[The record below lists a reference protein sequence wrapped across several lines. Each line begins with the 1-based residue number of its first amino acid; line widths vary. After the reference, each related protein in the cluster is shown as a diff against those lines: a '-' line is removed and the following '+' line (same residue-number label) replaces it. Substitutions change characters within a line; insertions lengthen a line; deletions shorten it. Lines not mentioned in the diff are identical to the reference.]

1 MKKSRLYNYSKEY
14 IQNILNES
22 TGYTLVLKKLGI
34 QGGASVKTLEKIIKE
49 YNLDVTKMLQNREE
63 AYFKNYHK
71 PGIPKYSL
79 DEILVK
85 NSNYYNMN
93 SLKRRLFNN
102 NLKEKKCEICGIKK
116 WLGKDIVFQIHHING
131 IHNDNRIENL
141 QIICPNCHS
150 QTENFS
156 GANNKK

>member
-1 MKKSRLYNYSKEY
+1 ME
-14 IQNILNES
+14 
-22 TGYTLVLKKLGI
+22 
-34 QGGASVKTLEKIIKE
+34 
-49 YNLDVTKMLQNREE
+49 
-63 AYFKNYHK
+63 
-71 PGIPKYSL
+71 
-79 DEILVK
+79 
-85 NSNYYNMN
+85 
-93 SLKRRLFNN
+93 
-102 NLKEKKCEICGIKK
+102 KK